1 MTIETK
7 PPRAEVSPEA
17 RTFREAAAEGRFLI
31 RRCGACGEAHYYPR
45 SHCPVCGSRDVD
57 WVEASGGAS
66 LYSFTVMEG
75 AKRATAPAIVDLDE
89 GLRINSVVLDADV
102 HRLAIGDRVTVAFQ
116 ADREGV
122 LRLAFTTPEANAARA
137 HTDAAM
143 AAVAADEEAFA
154 AGEVPE
160 AIETVA
166 VIGAGNMGIGI
177 TTAFLK
183 AGFSVLMIDQAEE
196 AFGRARARI
205 AETLERDVTRRRLS
219 AEAAAATLARLATST
234 AMADLARAD
243 LVVEAVWEQMELK
256 KSVFAE
262 ASRHARPEVRLCSN
276 TSTLDIDEI
285 AAATDRPDRVVGLHF
300 FNPAHVMRLLEV
312 VRGTA
317 TSEATLA
324 LAMQVGR
331 RLGKVPVVVGNA
343 YGFVGNRLMIARER
357 QAARMLLEGALPRQ
371 IDAVLTRFGMP
382 MGTFEMQD
390 MAGGIELSWR
400 NRQSTGE
407 KNFII
412 DRLFEAGRLGQK
424 TGKGYYRYEPGK
436 TRPIVDGQVTA
447 IIEAASVDAGIER
460 RAISDEEIE
469 ERLILLMINE
479 GAKLVEAGI
488 ARRPSDI
495 DVVWQTGFGWPSW
508 KGGPMYHA
516 DRLGIGAVAARLADL
531 HARFGDPFAPA
542 PLLERMARSGETFAT
557 LASSATGSE
566 TGTAR

>member
-1 MTIETK
+1 M
-7 PPRAEVSPEA
+7 
-17 RTFREAAAEGRFLI
+17 
-31 RRCGACGEAHYYPR
+31 
-45 SHCPVCGSRDVD
+45 CGSRDVD
-57 WVEASGGAS
+57 WVEASGEAS

-102 HRLAIGDRVTVAFQ
+102 HGLAIGDRVTVAFQ

-143 AAVAADEEAFA
+143 AAVAADEDAFA
-154 AGEVPE
+154 AGEAPV

-205 AETLERDVTRRRLS
+205 AETLERDVARKRLS

-262 ASRHARPEVRLCSN
+262 ASRHARPGVCLCTN

-312 VRGTA
+312 VRGSA
-317 TSEATLA
+317 TSQATLA

-390 MAGGIELSWR
+390 MAGGIELSYR

-436 TRPIVDGQVTA
+436 TRPIVDAEVTA
-447 IIEAASVDAGIER
+447 IIEAASADAGIER

-479 GAKLVEAGI
+479 GAKLVAAGI

-516 DRLGIGAVAARLADL
+516 DRLGIGAVHARLVDL

-542 PLLERMARSGETFAT
+542 PLLETMARSGETFAT
-557 LASSATGSE
+557 LASSATASE